1 MIATVTLNPAL
12 DQHVEVDNLVLDDT
26 NRWVSFKRQPGGKG
40 INVSR
45 VLRELGGETVAY
57 GFIGGHAG
65 DDIERLLKEEGVHT
79 DFTRI
84 KTEIRSN
91 FIITDLKT
99 HRQTRISAPGPRVT
113 PGEFK
118 KLLDRI
124 TGIKPRPQYIIF
136 AGSVPP
142 GVPYYI
148 YRELI
153 DRMKVL
159 GIRTVLDAADMWLI
173 EGIHA
178 RPDIIKPNV
187 REAQTLLGVELKT
200 EDDIICA
207 VKTIVGMG
215 VGIAA
220 ISRGP
225 DGMIIADGN
234 VVLKV
239 VPPQVEIMSTVGAG
253 DSTVAGLV
261 FKLSEGGSL
270 EEASRLA
277 VAAGTAA
284 TLTPGTELCHKEDV
298 ERLLPLVTVEKMPN

>member
-12 DQHVEVDNLVLDDT
+12 DQHVQVENLVLDDT

-253 DSTVAGLV
+253 DSTVAGFV